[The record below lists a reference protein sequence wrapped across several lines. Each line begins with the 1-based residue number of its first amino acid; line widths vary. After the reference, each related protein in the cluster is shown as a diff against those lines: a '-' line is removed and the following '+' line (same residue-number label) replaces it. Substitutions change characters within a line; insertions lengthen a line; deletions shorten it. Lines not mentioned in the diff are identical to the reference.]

1 MFTLTAFVDAYGERE
16 LPIVHFWRHTGP
28 TLTTMHPLSRAPTP
42 DDPTVSVPSTPA
54 ARAHVHRDHTCRK
67 AAQNALHY
75 LRRRRPRTCVGRL
88 NPTFSSQKTPA
99 AKFAS
104 RRTNSLLLNGAAAL
118 RGGPDPPGA
127 PTPPPCPLGPK
138 FCAENAGG
146 NGLALAPIAEALG
159 RKTCFSVFSLP
170 HYFTQLYSYIMY
182 MFMQYSRYCTK

>member
-28 TLTTMHPLSRAPTP
+28 TLTTMHPLARAHTP

-54 ARAHVHRDHTCRK
+54 ALPAHVHRDHTCRK

-118 RGGPDPPGA
+118 RGATDPPGVPG
-127 PTPPPCPLGPK
+127 PTLYLSRPK
-138 FCAENAGG
+138 FCAEHAGG
-146 NGLALAPIAEALG
+146 NGLALAPIADALG
-159 RKTCFSVFSLP
+159 RKTCFWRLGRDSPPPHTVGGSGPGSL
-170 HYFTQLYSYIMY
+170 
-182 MFMQYSRYCTK
+182 K